1 MRANQ
6 SPSVDMLHSVG
17 ALMDTS
23 FLRAAVADA
32 NGPPRGP
39 AAPALQMRSRA
50 VDWLLRRVR
59 GRHAGAGR

>member
-6 SPSVDMLHSVG
+6 VPSVDMLHSVG

-32 NGPPRGP
+32 TETPRNL
-39 AAPALQMRSRA
+39 AAPVARAHSRA
-50 VDWLLRRVR
+50 YEWLRRVF
-59 GRHAGAGR
+59 GRLAGDAR

>member
-6 SPSVDMLHSVG
+6 SPSADMLHSVG

-32 NGPPRGP
+32 NEPSRGL
-39 AAPALQMRSRA
+39 AAPALVVRSRA
-50 VDWLLRRVR
+50 SMWLRRVLAKR
-59 GRHAGAGR
+59 TGVAR